1 MRRITLTLTLA
12 MSIGLSSP
20 LLAADTKGTRFWN
33 LTKNT
38 LSTVELAPAGTENF
52 GPNQC
57 LNDPDK
63 TVDHDERLKITG
75 VDSGVFDVRIADKT
89 RTCVVRSVQV
99 TAGKVF
105 SVDEKQLTDCG
116 K

>member
-1 MRRITLTLTLA
+1 MNRIALA
-12 MSIGLSSP
+12 LVLLGGMASAV
-20 LLAADTKGTRFWN
+20 LAADTKGTQFWN

-38 LSTVELAPAGTENF
+38 LTTVALAPTGATNF

-63 TVDHDERLKITG
+63 SVDHDERLKITG
-75 VDSGVFDVRIADKT
+75 VETGNYDVKVADKT
-89 RTCVVRSVQV
+89 RTCVIRNVHV

-105 SVDEKQLTDCG
+105 SIDEKELTDCA

>member
-1 MRRITLTLTLA
+1 MRRTVLVAGFACLLV
-12 MSIGLSSP
+12 SP
-20 LLAADTKGTRFWN
+20 LLAADKPTLFWN

-38 LSTVELAPAGTENF
+38 LTTVELAPAGTTDF

-63 TVDHDERLKITG
+63 SVDHDERLKITG
-75 VDSGVFDVRIADKT
+75 VESGSYDVRVADKT
-89 RTCVVRSVQV
+89 RSCLVRNVKV

-105 SVDEKQLTDCG
+105 SIDEKQLTDCTH
-116 K
+116 

>member
-1 MRRITLTLTLA
+1 MNRAALA
-12 MSIGLSSP
+12 LVLVSVMASP
-20 LLAADTKGTRFWN
+20 VLAADTKGTQFWN

-38 LSTVELAPAGTENF
+38 LTTVALAPAGTTNF

-63 TVDHDERLKITG
+63 SVDHDERLKITG
-75 VDSGVFDVRIADKT
+75 VETGRFDVKVADKT
-89 RTCVVRSVQV
+89 RTCVVRNVQV

-105 SVDEKQLTDCG
+105 SIDEKQMTDCV